1 MHTVLVTAIGSF
13 SADVVIRRLREL
25 GARVVGCDIY
35 PAEWVADAMS
45 VAAFHQAPYASDAG
59 RYASFVRDVCEREG
73 VDLIFPLTDVE
84 VDFFASCPDD
94 VLPKGVTVC
103 ISPRDAISVCR
114 DKGRMSEFLAASAS
128 GVRGIPTRPL
138 AVALDEPF
146 SSPVVCKPVDGRSSS
161 GLTRVRCAA
170 DWDAARAVDDPSR
183 YIVQPL
189 VEGPVVTVDVVRAA
203 DGSRCVAIPRE
214 ELLRTLNG
222 AGTSVR
228 VLVDDELSARC
239 RALASELGV
248 VGCVNFEFIRSADG
262 EHHFLEC
269 NPRFSGGVEFSCMA
283 AYDCVGNHLRAFLG
297 EPIDELAPYR
307 SCYIAR
313 KYEEYVTRVEGR

>member
-35 PAEWVADAMS
+35 PAEWVADSLS
-45 VAAFHQAPYASDAG
+45 VAAFYRAPYASERE
-59 RYASFVRDVCEREG
+59 RYAAFVRDVCEREG
-73 VDLIFPLTDVE
+73 VDLVFPLTDVE
-84 VDFFASCPDD
+84 VDLFAA
-94 VLPKGVTVC
+94 LPPEALPEGVTVC
-103 ISPRDAISVCR
+103 ISPSDVISVCR
-114 DKGRMSEFLAASAS
+114 DKGRMAEFLASSAS
-128 GVRGIPTRPL
+128 GVSGIPTRPL
-138 AVALDEPF
+138 SDALDEPF
-146 SSPVVCKPVDGRSSS
+146 SASVVCKPVDGRSSS
-161 GLTRVRCAA
+161 GLTRVRTAA
-170 DWDAARAVDDPSR
+170 DWELARSVPDPGR

-203 DGSRCVAIPRE
+203 DGSRCVAVPRE

-228 VLVDDELSARC
+228 VFDDEALSARC

-248 VGCVNFEFIRSADG
+248 VGCVNFEFIRSEDG
-262 EHHFLEC
+262 AYHFLEC

-297 EPIDELAPYR
+297 EPLDAPAPYR

-313 KYEEYVTRVEGR
+313 KYEEYVTRIEER